1 MKQSGRAW
9 ITLLIAVLVALA
21 VLTLSACGFGTS
33 DDDKDPS
40 GTGGLTEEEMDSLIS
55 DRVSEAD
62 WNAAWNKVQ
71 KSYARTADFSIAA
84 EIVESDSEQS
94 DEYGI
99 KCMFGDGR
107 VYGKEFY
114 GEDSVSDSYEYYY
127 EYDDETDSWYCYK
140 RDKSGDWEK
149 SVDDKDVDITVEDLC
164 GFILLIS
171 DFETYA
177 EYTYNSAQGCYE
189 SSFIIEDYKYDL
201 VVKLKGGNLVWIDG
215 KVSEAGKTDL
225 VGTLQFQFYDYGAT
239 EVTLPTI
246 DDGDPDDNNPD
257 DNNPDDGNPDDGNPD
272 DGNPDDNDDFGDPAK
287 RAEIDNANSDQ
298 VNEAEWNEAFDQTI
312 YALAYTVN
320 FTVECEMSFWENNE
334 SSVSYSIKK
343 LDNGNLYES
352 EYYIEGTNND
362 TNEFYRG
369 YDQTEDAWY
378 RYTREAGGGA
388 WVKELDGQ
396 SVNLYVQDLGGFPS
410 ITQYEWFTYNS
421 DEGQY
426 EYRLPDDSGLF
437 IVKIKNGKLIYYG
450 AEGRVNDGSGNVF
463 GTVNKIYFYDYGS
476 TDVTLPTN
484 VVIPDDGNPDDGN
497 PDDGNPDD
505 GNPDDGNPDFGD
517 LPYNVP
523 LDELGN
529 PAKREEIDNLVSD
542 RLTEAEWNDMLA
554 KYAPEAIRSINLS
567 AELVTIESRQGFNY
581 NISFEGSKFDDQ
593 KIYTYIQEATKGY
606 IEEDEYYKAYDGTVE
621 QWYRY
626 VRTSDGNNWQIDQSS
641 SNPSILNLLVY
652 EGIYLY
658 LTRLTFSYD
667 EETGSYLFSDTE
679 EGSGG
684 ISLKIKNGN
693 VVYFELCESSY
704 NADQHKLKLYFYDY
718 NSTDVILPNVI
729 LS

>member
-55 DRVSEAD
+55 DRVSEAE
-62 WNAAWNKVQ
+62 WNAAWNKVL
-71 KSYARTADFSIAA
+71 KSCARTADFSIAA
-84 EIVESDSEQS
+84 KIVESDSEQS

-114 GEDSVSDSYEYYY
+114 GENSVSDSYEYYY

-177 EYTYNSAQGCYE
+177 DYTYNSAQGCYE
-189 SSFIIEDYKYDL
+189 RSLIIEDYKYDL

-225 VGTLQFQFYDYGAT
+225 VSTLQFQFYDYGAT

-246 DDGDPDDNNPD
+246 DDDDNS
-257 DNNPDDGNPDDGNPD
+257 DDGESEFGN
-272 DGNPDDNDDFGDPAK
+272 AAM
-287 RAEIDNANSDQ
+287 RAEIDNTISDQ
-298 VNEAEWNEAFDQTI
+298 VSEAEWNEVFDQTI
-312 YALAYTVN
+312 FALAYTVN
-320 FTVECEMSFWENNE
+320 FTVESEMNFLENNE

-343 LDNGNLYES
+343 LDNGDLYES
-352 EYYIEGTNND
+352 YIEGANTD
-362 TNEFYRG
+362 PSESYRS
-369 YDQTEDAWY
+369 YDRTEDGWY
-378 RYTREAGGGA
+378 RYTREAAGSA
-388 WVKELDGQ
+388 WIKELDGQ
-396 SVNLYVQDLGGFPS
+396 SVNLQVQDLGGFPS
-410 ITQYEWFTYNS
+410 ITQYGGFTYNF
-421 DEGQY
+421 DEGYY
-426 EYRLPDDSGLF
+426 EFRLPEDLGVLS
-437 IVKIKNGKLIYYG
+437 VKIKNGKLIYYG
-450 AEGRVNDGSGNVF
+450 AEGWEIDGSGN

-529 PAKREEIDNLVSD
+529 PAKREEIDNSVSD
-542 RLTEAEWNDMLA
+542 RLTEAEWNDLIA
-554 KYAPEAIRSINLS
+554 KYAPEAIQSLNLS
-567 AELVTIESRQGFNY
+567 AELVMIGTFQGIDCNLQ
-581 NISFEGSKFDDQ
+581 FEETKIDSDQ
-593 KIYTYIQEATKGY
+593 MYYYSQEAFEGY
-606 IEEDEYYKAYDGTVE
+606 IEEDEYYFAHDLAEG
-621 QWYRY
+621 QWYQYR
-626 VRTSDGNNWQIDQSS
+626 RALED
-641 SNPSILNLLVY
+641 
-652 EGIYLY
+652 
-658 LTRLTFSYD
+658 
-667 EETGSYLFSDTE
+667 
-679 EGSGG
+679 
-684 ISLKIKNGN
+684 
-693 VVYFELCESSY
+693 
-704 NADQHKLKLYFYDY
+704 
-718 NSTDVILPNVI
+718 
-729 LS
+729 